1 MVIFTFRSSPDFLL
15 NNIDSPCYFGL
26 RKDGGF
32 FEKFRNSFFYD
43 GMVCSSFQPT
53 CNQYQPDRCWFLD
66 RSRHPYNGSV
76 KLTLLTQKHTC
87 MINTKTTKMA
97 NWAWNKIFPFTS
109 GLTWKSV
116 VRFWHGLC
124 FSQICVREQN
134 AHSNRKF
141 SSLEHF
147 VYEFF
152 SSRNEP
158 RRSNTNFS
166 RLIYVRSD
174 YMQLA
179 SKAIFPLIE
188 KW

>member
-1 MVIFTFRSSPDFLL
+1 MADFLK
-15 NNIDSPCYFGL
+15 NSEIH
-26 RKDGGF
+26 F
-32 FEKFRNSFFYD
+32 FTMEWFAHRFSQR
-43 GMVCSSFQPT
+43 VTST
-53 CNQYQPDRCWFLD
+53 NQTVADFWTDPDI
-66 RSRHPYNGSV
+66 HITV
-76 KLTLLTQKHTC
+76 VLTLLTQKHTC